1 MKTTLISLSF
11 VLFIACIKDSPQV
24 TDSKPLPVS
33 GTSSR
38 VWISCEGNFGY
49 SNADITYYD
58 PLSGT
63 LIQKWYSG
71 LNGKS
76 PGDILQSITEYNGR
90 TVLVVN
96 NSGALVEVN
105 ANGIKR
111 AESKGFAS
119 PRYMYYLDAQ
129 NAYVSDYKSQYISI
143 INPQTLEKK
152 GQIACSGWT
161 EGFIQGN
168 SEVWVCNPFSN
179 YIYCINTTNHIIC
192 DSIKLSKSI
201 YAGVKD
207 AHDRIWVVSAS
218 QYQNMQSS
226 ALYAVDAKTHL
237 VVRTLPLN
245 TTNAFSQ
252 LVLNERKD
260 SLFFI
265 ANDVWC
271 LNVNTLTGQPTRYIA
286 LNNLNAYGFARDP
299 RSGRFYISDAKDYTA
314 QSEILVY
321 SASGEFINRFNAGVN
336 ASGFYFK

>member
-1 MKTTLISLSF
+1 MKTIIISISF
-11 VLFIACIKDSPQV
+11 VFFSSCIKDSPKV
-24 TDSKPLPVS
+24 TDPVPLPVS
-33 GTSSR
+33 GSSSA

-63 LIQKWYSG
+63 LIQNWYTG

-76 PGDILQSITEYNGR
+76 PGDILQSISVYNGR

-119 PRYMYYLDAQ
+119 PRYIYYTDAQ

-161 EGFIQGN
+161 EGFIQAN
-168 SEVWVCNPFSN
+168 SEVWVCNPYSS
-179 YIYCINTTNHIIC
+179 YMYCINTNNHAIS

-201 YAGVKD
+201 YTGVKD
-207 AHDRIWVVSAS
+207 AQDRIWVVSAS
-218 QYQNMQSS
+218 QYQNAQS
-226 ALYAVDAKTHL
+226 AVLYAIDAKTHMVL
-237 VVRTLPLN
+237 RTLSLN

-265 ANDVWC
+265 AKDVWC
-271 LNVNTLTGQPTRYIA
+271 LNLNTLTNLPIRYIA
-286 LNNLNAYGFARDP
+286 LNDVNTYGFARDP
-299 RSGRFYISDAKDYTA
+299 RSGRFYISDAKDFTA
-314 QSEILVY
+314 RSEILVY
-321 SASGEFINRFNAGVN
+321 NASGEFINRFKAGVN